1 MKNLFI
7 LFACFYGAVGF
18 GQDDNCFDNN
28 FNTKVLRKAHD
39 SIFNTVIIP
48 SENNGFWK
56 SENQITIP
64 IQVGPIVVEAAS
76 IKMINDLR
84 SCCIC
89 LGRFY
94 VKTQNGPDDIVTKP
108 IDKYEIITISA
119 QDIGKPPSYN
129 WYDANGELVY
139 EGKDYTID
147 SAVAAK
153 YNLQVINLVE
163 GINNY
168 KEVELIY
175 KPNRLI
181 AMYPNPANQLTT
193 LNYKLNEADSAYI
206 LVASYYGTNSA
217 TNVYMVNL
225 ETNETTIDVGNFNT
239 GLYLVALVVNN
250 NIADMKILSKN

>member
-7 LFACFYGAVGF
+7 LFAYFFGAVGF
-18 GQDDNCFDNN
+18 GQQTDCGLCYSIPQFFYINHTISNGCGYILSTANVNVNANEDNESNGLLNIRSTTSIRLVDNAKVVCSN
-28 FNTKVLRKAHD
+28 FKIVN
-39 SIFNTVIIP
+39 SITDII
-48 SENNGFWK
+48 E
-56 SENQITIP
+56 T
-64 IQVGPIVVEAAS
+64 
-76 IKMINDLR
+76 D
-84 SCCIC
+84 
-89 LGRFY
+89 
-94 VKTQNGPDDIVTKP
+94 TKP
-108 IDKYEIITISA
+108 IDKFENITISA
-119 QDIGKPPSYN
+119 EDIGKPASYN
-129 WYDANGELVY
+129 WYDENGELVY
-139 EGKDYTID
+139 EGKDFTIEN
-147 SAVAAK
+147 AVAAK
-153 YNLQVINLVE
+153 YNLQVIDFVD